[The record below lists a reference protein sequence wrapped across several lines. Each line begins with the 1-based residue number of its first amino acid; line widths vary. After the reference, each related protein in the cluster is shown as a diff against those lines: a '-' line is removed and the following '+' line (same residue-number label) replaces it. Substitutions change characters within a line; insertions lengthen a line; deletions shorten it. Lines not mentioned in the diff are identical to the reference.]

1 MIQIPDD
8 PIIAC
13 IMRTGYPPWIDPN
26 YINSSAFDQIEDDY
40 DQIEEDSDEPESDD
54 D

>member
-8 PIIAC
+8 PVIRAC
-13 IMRTGYPPWIDPN
+13 ERTGYPN
-26 YINSSAFDQIEDDY
+26 YINLSAFDQIEDDY